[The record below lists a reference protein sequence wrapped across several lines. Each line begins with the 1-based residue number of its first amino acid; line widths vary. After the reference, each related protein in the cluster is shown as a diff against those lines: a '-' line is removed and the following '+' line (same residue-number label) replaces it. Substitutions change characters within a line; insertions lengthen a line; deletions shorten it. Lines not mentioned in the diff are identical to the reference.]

1 MKKTKKLLAI
11 VMCMVMMMS
20 FTVTAWAD
28 SEYNGFVYKIISGA
42 NVVEI
47 IGFNDTEKENVN
59 VPYAIGGMAVIQIGQ
74 SAFMNNATVRNMT
87 FSKNLLGISD
97 NAMYGMKALESVTL
111 PQNLKIL
118 GRSAF
123 SYCSALESVN
133 FETNSLSVISDYT
146 FYGCTKLNSV
156 ILSNSIVELDDY
168 CFAQCMSLDKIYIP
182 DSVSVIADTVFYS
195 TKNGL
200 TIYGYKNSQAY
211 YYALN
216 NKIKFVNV
224 AEKSPDELAQRI
236 YDLKYMLY
244 SDKLSAY
251 TDETANAFIVAYQNA
266 VAVNEDFF
274 SIQSEINTALA
285 DLNSA
290 YSSLRLKSMDTL
302 DTLIIQAEDAVTKPF
317 KYTESSV
324 SSLSY
329 LEEVLRQAK
338 EVQNIILPSE
348 SQVQNAIQN
357 LTDQMSILVEVVRYD
372 INNDGKITLSDI
384 VMLNKRFISDYDF
397 TQRDIYIADF
407 NNDSRITL
415 ADIVLFQRYIL
426 VR

>member
-20 FTVTAWAD
+20 FTVTVWAD
-28 SEYNGFVYKIISGA
+28 SEYNGFVYNIISGA

-47 IGFNDTEKENVN
+47 TGFNDTEKENVD
-59 VPYAIGGMAVIQIGQ
+59 VPYAIGGMSVVQIGQ

-146 FYGCTKLNSV
+146 FYGCTKLNRV
-156 ILSNSIVELDDY
+156 ILPNSVVEIGDY
-168 CFAQCMSLDKIYIP
+168 SFAQCMSLDKIYIP
-182 DSVSVIADTVFYS
+182 RSVSVIADTAFYS

-216 NKIKFVNV
+216 NKIQFVNV
-224 AEKSPDELAQRI
+224 EEKSLDEI
-236 YDLKYMLY
+236 EKCISDLWYMAYAGNHSLY
-244 SDKLSAY
+244 
-251 TDETANAFIVAYQNA
+251 TETSVNAFIEAYQNA
-266 VAVNEDFF
+266 VAVKNDFF
-274 SIQSEINTALA
+274 SKAEEVTRALNE
-285 DLNSA
+285 LNDSYYA
-290 YSSLRLKSMDTL
+290 LRLKSMDTL
-302 DTLIIQAEDAVTKPF
+302 DTLIAYAEDKIALSF
-317 KYTESSV
+317 QYTESSV
-324 SSLSY
+324 S
-329 LEEVLRQAK
+329 VLDIAINQAK
-338 EVQNIILPSE
+338 TVQNTVLPSE
-348 SQVQNAIQN
+348 SQVQDSIKN
-357 LTDQMSILVEVVRYD
+357 LNDSINSLDKVMKYD
-372 INNDGKITLSDI
+372 INSDSKITLSDI
-384 VMLNKRFISDYDF
+384 VLVHKKLLNDYVF
-397 TQRDIYIADF
+397 SQREIYLVDF
-407 NNDSRITL
+407 NNDNEITL
-415 ADIVLFQRYIL
+415 ADIVLFQRYFL
-426 VR
+426 TNEEH